1 MWGPMADKRDE
12 QSDWLPHRTL
22 TVGVTGHRPER
33 LGATDLTA
41 LHEAVAYVLR
51 AIEAATGPAP
61 VKIRLVSAL
70 AEGADSIT
78 ADEALTRSWTLDVV
92 LPFFRADYATDF
104 DIGDAQDAHVRR
116 LARAHS
122 VFELPGHRDLEDAA
136 YERAGRVVLAQS
148 DILVAIWDNEPV
160 RGRGGAA
167 QIVAEAVLHGIAV
180 IQIDPAKMDT
190 PLLLWDGLEEAD
202 LGQQTVETVARG
214 DLRGLANLVGGLLDA
229 PDVGGEKA
237 MLARFLSTPETRWAA
252 GLAYPLLLAAMG
264 IRRVRWA
271 DIRAHGPQHGITAL
285 FEICSNGGAFAERLR
300 GMLAPRFAR
309 ADAAATR
316 VAQLFRSGYVTN
328 FALAAFAVVLSL
340 MGLALPPA
348 AKPVLITLELGAIA
362 IILLLT
368 RTGNRAGWHRRWLD
382 NRALAE
388 RLRCLAV
395 SAQLGDLDL
404 RGAGE
409 GTPAWVGWYT
419 RATARQLGLP
429 SGQVNPSYLE
439 CVRADLMH
447 LIDGQIAYLETDAHR
462 MHRLEHRLHLL
473 GTTLFGAT
481 ALACLALLVFKTTY
495 QWMPTL
501 EWLQHPIATGATI
514 ASAAL
519 PAIGAAIYGI
529 RMQGDF
535 AGIASRNEALAHHL
549 AMLRTI
555 INDDAL
561 DFDTLNRRIRRATD
575 LLTGDLE
582 SWLQTY
588 HARPL
593 ALPG

>member
-1 MWGPMADKRDE
+1 VSGSEWMPR
-12 QSDWLPHRTL
+12 RTL

-33 LGATDLTA
+33 LGEANLPA
-41 LHEAVAYVLR
+41 LHAAVANVIR
-51 AIEAATGPAP
+51 AIEAAALCKP
-61 VKIRLVSAL
+61 VDIRLVSAL
-70 AEGADSIT
+70 AEGADSIA
-78 ADEALTRSWTLDVV
+78 ADEALARDWTLDVV

-104 DIGDAQDAHVRR
+104 DIGDVQDAHVQRI
-116 LARAHS
+116 ARANA
-122 VFELPGHRDLEDAA
+122 VFELPGDRSCENIA

-148 DILVAIWDNEPV
+148 DILVAMWDNGPV

-167 QIVAEAVLHGIAV
+167 QIVSEAVLHGIPV
-180 IQIDPAKMDT
+180 IQIDPSNMTT

-202 LGQQTVETVARG
+202 LGQQSIDTVARG
-214 DLRGLANLVGGLLDA
+214 DLSGLGGLISDVLDA
-229 PDVGGEKA
+229 PESGGNA
-237 MLARFLSTPETRWAA
+237 GMFARFRSKPETRWAA
-252 GLAYPLLLAAMG
+252 GLAYPLLLAVMG

-271 DIRAHGPQHGITAL
+271 DIRSDAP
-285 FEICSNGGAFAERLR
+285 EMSMVCSSSGTFADRLHTV
-300 GMLAPRFAR
+300 LAPRFAR

-328 FALAAFAVVLSL
+328 FSLAAFAVLLSL
-340 MGLALPPA
+340 TGLALPAA
-348 AKPVLITLELGAIA
+348 AKPVLIALELGAIA
-362 IILLLT
+362 VILILT

-409 GTPAWVGWYT
+409 GTPAWVAWYT
-419 RATARQLGLP
+419 RATARELGLP
-429 SGQVNPSYLE
+429 SVHADKTYLH
-439 CVRADLMH
+439 CVRNDLVR
-447 LIDGQIAYLETDAHR
+447 LIDDQTAYLKIDAHR
-462 MHRLEHRLHLL
+462 MHQLEHRLHLL
-473 GTTLFGAT
+473 GTTLFAAT
-481 ALACLALLVFKTTY
+481 AIACLALLVFKTTY

-501 EWLQHPIATGATI
+501 EWLQHPFATGATI

-549 AMLRTI
+549 VTLRHVI
-555 INDDAL
+555 DADEL
-561 DFDTLNRRIRRATD
+561 GFDTLNRRIRRATD

>member
-1 MWGPMADKRDE
+1 VSAD
-12 QSDWLPHRTL
+12 DWTPRRTL

-33 LGATDLTA
+33 LGEANLAA
-41 LHEAVAYVLR
+41 LHEAVASVFK
-51 AIEAATGPAP
+51 AIEAAAGEAP
-61 VKIRLVSAL
+61 ITIRLVSAL
-70 AEGADSIT
+70 AEGADSIA
-78 ADEALTRSWTLDVV
+78 ADAALARDWMLDVV
-92 LPFFRADYATDF
+92 LPFSRADYAADF
-104 DIGDAQDAHVRR
+104 DIGDVQDAHVQR
-116 LARAHS
+116 LSRANA
-122 VFELPGHRDLEDAA
+122 VFELPGHRSGEEIA

-148 DILVAIWDNEPV
+148 DILVAMWDNGPV

-167 QIVAEAVLHGIAV
+167 QIVAEAVLHGIPV
-180 IQIDPAKMDT
+180 IQIDPAKAAK

-202 LGQQTVETVARG
+202 LGQQNVDTVARG
-214 DLRGLANLVGGLLDA
+214 DLNGLGGLISDVLDPPGRGDNA
-229 PDVGGEKA
+229 A
-237 MLARFLSTPETRWAA
+237 MFARFQATPESRWAA

-264 IRRVRWA
+264 IRKVRWS
-271 DIRAHGPQHGITAL
+271 DIRTGKTQLAL
-285 FEICSNGGAFAERLR
+285 ACSNSSDFADRLQ
-300 GMLAPRFAR
+300 GVLAPRFAR
-309 ADAAATR
+309 ADTTATR
-316 VAQLFRSGYVTN
+316 IAQLFRSGYVTN
-328 FALAAFAVVLSL
+328 FSLAAFAVVLSL
-340 MGLALPPA
+340 LGLALPAA
-348 AKPVLITLELGAIA
+348 AKPVLITFELVAIA
-362 IILLLT
+362 TILILT

-404 RGAGE
+404 RGAGA
-409 GTPAWVGWYT
+409 GTPAWVAWYT
-419 RATARQLGLP
+419 RATARELGLP
-429 SGQVNPSYLE
+429 SVRIDDSYLQ
-439 CVRADLMH
+439 CVRSDLLR
-447 LIDGQIAYLETDAHR
+447 LIDDQTAYLKLDAHR

-473 GTTLFGAT
+473 GTMLFGAT
-481 ALACLALLVFKTTY
+481 AIACLALLVFKTTY
-495 QWMPTL
+495 QWMPAL
-501 EWLQHPIATGATI
+501 AWLQHPFATGATI

-549 AMLRTI
+549 GMLR
-555 INDDAL
+555 NVAHADDLA
-561 DFDTLNRRIRRATD
+561 FDTLNRRIRRATD

>member
-1 MWGPMADKRDE
+1 VNGSEWM
-12 QSDWLPHRTL
+12 PHRTL

-33 LGATDLTA
+33 LGEANVPA
-41 LHEAVAYVLR
+41 LREAVAMVFS
-51 AIEAATGPAP
+51 AIEAAAGEEPFT
-61 VKIRLVSAL
+61 IRLVSAL
-70 AEGADSIT
+70 AEGADSIA
-78 ADEALTRSWTLDVV
+78 ADEALARNWTLDVV
-92 LPFFRADYATDF
+92 LPFLSADYAADF
-104 DIGDAQDAHVRR
+104 DIGDVQDAHVQR
-116 LARAHS
+116 LARAS
-122 VFELPGHRDLEDAA
+122 AVFELPGERNCEDIA

-148 DILVAIWDNEPV
+148 DLLVALWDNGPV

-167 QIVAEAVLHGIAV
+167 QIVAEAVLHGVPV
-180 IQIDPAKMDT
+180 IQIDPANTKT

-202 LGQQTVETVARG
+202 LGQQNVDTVARG
-214 DLRGLANLVGGLLDA
+214 DISGLGGLIGDVLNA
-229 PDVGGEKA
+229 PQGGA
-237 MLARFLSTPETRWAA
+237 NAGMITRFQAAPESRWAA
-252 GLAYPLLLAAMG
+252 GLAYPLLLAVMG
-264 IRRVRWA
+264 IRKLRWA
-271 DIRAHGPQHGITAL
+271 DIRTEASPQSPA
-285 FEICSNGGAFAERLR
+285 CSTSGDFAERL
-300 GMLAPRFAR
+300 GIVLVPRFAR

-328 FALAAFAVVLSL
+328 FLLAAFAVVLSL
-340 MGLALPPA
+340 IGLALPTT
-348 AKPVLITLELGAIA
+348 AKPVLITLELAAIGV
-362 IILLLT
+362 ILMLT
-368 RTGNRAGWHRRWLD
+368 HTGNRAGWHRRWLD

-409 GTPAWVGWYT
+409 GTPGWVAWYT
-419 RATARQLGLP
+419 RATARELGLP
-429 SGQVNPSYLE
+429 SAHADKAYLQ
-439 CVRADLMH
+439 CVRDDLVR
-447 LIDGQIAYLETDAHR
+447 LIDDQTAYLKTDAHR

-481 ALACLALLVFKTTY
+481 AIACLALLVFKTTY

-501 EWLQHPIATGATI
+501 AWLQHPLATAATI

-549 AMLRTI
+549 TMLRQVVDT
-555 INDDAL
+555 DEL
-561 DFDTLNRRIRRATD
+561 GFDTLNRRIRRATD